1 MEWNKKINVDVK
13 PENTAI
19 QLLNSIQ
26 SNHCY
31 KQISEDKMIVMT
43 SHAFL
48 LLPLLLLLLQVTS
61 VATFQLSFQL
71 PQRSFTVNRLILYFS
86 PVARRDA
93 LAILLTVP
101 AVMPPLAVAT
111 IEANT
116 LSTTTTTTTASISA
130 SWSATDGLT
139 SHDNTNFV
147 AFDPSAYKAM
157 KDDPTRTPYF
167 QKAIQQRLGN
177 NPESMIVLDLG
188 TGPYALF
195 AIMAAQAGA
204 KAVYAMEADQQAA
217 QSARTTIAKA
227 GYDDIITV
235 LEGFSTNLELPQ
247 GVKADICIA
256 EIVGSIASEE
266 GAYATIRDAHQR
278 LVKHPTQPSSW
289 IPNRIQTYAA
299 PASYTLHT
307 LFGPPEFDWS
317 KLQGEPVRFNCRDQ
331 GLALL
336 ADPVLLEDIAFDTIM
351 DQNQQTA
358 IKTPKKL
365 HFTID
370 PARIEQNTLAFYQE
384 FRRGNSSPAD
394 SERLATETA
403 HSLSGIALW
412 PRIFVYDNVVID
424 SRSYP
429 KGNHQRSHWQ
439 TVLPIMSSRPVGGL
453 YGGETVAI
461 TATLNVPD
469 HGIKAA
475 TYQLEGT
482 IEWSPTNNI
491 SL

>member
-1 MEWNKKINVDVK
+1 MNN
-13 PENTAI
+13 
-19 QLLNSIQ
+19 
-26 SNHCY
+26 
-31 KQISEDKMIVMT
+31 MILH
-43 SHAFL
+43 S
-48 LLPLLLLLLQVTS
+48 LP
-61 VATFQLSFQL
+61 F
-71 PQRSFTVNRLILYFS
+71 
-86 PVARRDA
+86 ARRDA
-93 LAILLTVP
+93 LSLLLTVP
-101 AVMPPLAVAT
+101 VIMPLSAVAT
-111 IEANT
+111 TEANT
-116 LSTTTTTTTASISA
+116 IETTTAATTTTTTTTTTVSISA
-130 SWSATDGLT
+130 SWSATDGLK
-139 SHDNTNFV
+139 SHDNSNFV

-157 KDDPTRTPYF
+157 KEDPTRTPYF
-167 QKAIQQRLGN
+167 QEAIQQRLGD

-217 QSARTTIAKA
+217 QSARTTISKA

-235 LEGFSTNLELPQ
+235 LEGFSTDLVLPD

-278 LVKHPTQPSSW
+278 LVKYPTQSSSW

-307 LFGPPEFDWS
+307 LFGLPEFDWS

-336 ADPVLLEDIAFDTIM
+336 ADPVLLEDIVFDTIM

-358 IKTPKKL
+358 IKTPKHL
-365 HFTID
+365 LFTID

-384 FRRGNSSPAD
+384 FRRGNSSPTD

-412 PRIFVYDNVVID
+412 PRVFVNDNVVID

-429 KGNHQRSHWQ
+429 QGNHQRSHWQ
-439 TVLPIMSSRPVGGL
+439 TVLPIMASRPVGGL
-453 YGGETVAI
+453 YGGETVSVKAM
-461 TATLNVPD
+461 LNVPEC
-469 HGIKAA
+469 GIKAA
-475 TYQLEGT
+475 TYQLAGT
-482 IEWSPTNNI
+482 IEWSPTSNI
-491 SL
+491 ALS